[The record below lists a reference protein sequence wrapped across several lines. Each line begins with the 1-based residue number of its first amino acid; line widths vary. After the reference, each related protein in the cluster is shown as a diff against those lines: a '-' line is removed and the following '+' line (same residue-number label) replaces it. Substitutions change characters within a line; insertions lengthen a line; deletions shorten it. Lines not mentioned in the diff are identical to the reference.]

1 MCWWRL
7 ASSCSRSFSTEFCPA
22 SKPHLIAGGRIAFRL
37 SKRTDRSHG
46 FACGPSRLP
55 DAEEDVLS
63 PDAQIYM
70 TSSALTKLLH
80 ALRGTRPV
88 HPLLVWSLLLGGGDI
103 VAAQVPSSVGEPAEV
118 DRRSVA
124 VLRFADP
131 SGSTADDW
139 VGAGIAE
146 TLVSELERLGA
157 LGVVDATAT
166 IDRDPVTVGRRLGAG
181 WVILGTI
188 QRTGDEVQII
198 ARLVDMQSGATRR
211 TVQIEGA

>member
-1 MCWWRL
+1 
-7 ASSCSRSFSTEFCPA
+7 
-22 SKPHLIAGGRIAFRL
+22 
-37 SKRTDRSHG
+37 
-46 FACGPSRLP
+46 
-55 DAEEDVLS
+55 
-63 PDAQIYM
+63 
-70 TSSALTKLLH
+70 
-80 ALRGTRPV
+80 
-88 HPLLVWSLLLGGGDI
+88 LLVWSLLLGGGDI
-103 VAAQVPSSVGEPAEV
+103 VAAQAPSSVGEPAEV

-146 TLVSELERLGA
+146 TLISELERLGT

-198 ARLVDMQSGATRR
+198 ARLVDVQSGATRR
-211 TVQIEGA
+211 TVQIEGAQDEIFALQDQLLVELGPTFESVARVAATAPLALALRAAAEPG